1 MSTQTKPEVV
11 FLNASD
17 ANTKLRRIV
26 KTVQEH
32 FFAGDKVLILVPNQP
47 SEEYIDQLLWR
58 MPEDS
63 FIPHVIANT
72 TTDERVVIT
81 SEPCNFNQARIII
94 NLKPEA
100 CEITEGIVKLYEFMD
115 ESTPQKAEQSRKKV
129 EWYGSR
135 DGKHD

>member
-1 MSTQTKPEVV
+1 MSSQTKPEVV

-32 FFAGDKVLILVPNQP
+32 FFAGEKVLILVPNQP

-63 FIPHVIANT
+63 FIPHTIAKT
-72 TTDERVVIT
+72 TSDEHVVIT
-81 SEPCNFNQARIII
+81 SESLNFNQARVVI

-100 CEITEGIVKLYEFMD
+100 CEIVDGIVKIYEFMD
-115 ESTPQKAEQSRKKV
+115 ESTPHKAEQSRKKV
-129 EWYGSR
+129 EWYASR
-135 DGKHD
+135 DGVS